1 MTWGCFVKGIMKENE
16 ESSLTAL
23 NSICAYLDFLRVN
36 RIIVQRRNRK
46 AFCFV

>member
-23 NSICAYLDFLRVN
+23 NSICACLDFFKSKSYYRS
-36 RIIVQRRNRK
+36 K
-46 AFCFV
+46 KK